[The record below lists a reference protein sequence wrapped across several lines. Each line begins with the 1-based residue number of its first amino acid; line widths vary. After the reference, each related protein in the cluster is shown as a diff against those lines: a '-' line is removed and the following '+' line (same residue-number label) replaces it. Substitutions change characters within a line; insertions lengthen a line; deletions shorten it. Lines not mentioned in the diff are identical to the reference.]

1 MHFEQ
6 LTKLALTQRQIVNAL
21 ACPKINHVP
30 GSGLWPRAVT
40 EITCKNYNRKPL
52 QVESEKVARSHY
64 AKRDKREHKTVRTF
78 DASQLAAMNDEYVAL
93 INAMALRRDRAL
105 LIGEARR

>member
-52 QVESEKVARSHY
+52 QVEGEKVARSHY
-64 AKRDKREHKTVRTF
+64 VKRDKRDHNTVRSINIT
-78 DASQLAAMNDEYVAL
+78 NDLSNHYL
-93 INAMALRRDRAL
+93 NLMAGISKQRTTAL